1 MSTGSAAEL
10 FMSDHIEARVPV
22 ADITA
27 KCAPMI
33 YLEVQET
40 ELAPPSVLLHQSDT
54 VECSPC
60 AQQCIRSTDQIS

>member
-27 KCAPMI
+27 KSAPNTTLLLTLKLQE
-33 YLEVQET
+33 YLAEI
-40 ELAPPSVLLHQSDT
+40 PSVAASMWHCRLLT
-54 VECSPC
+54 PCSVVH
-60 AQQCIRSTDQIS
+60 S

>member
-27 KCAPMI
+27 KCASNTTFGM
-33 YLEVQET
+33 LAVQET
-40 ELAPPSVLLHQSDT
+40 GVAAASVAG
-54 VECSPC
+54 P
-60 AQQCIRSTDQIS
+60 I